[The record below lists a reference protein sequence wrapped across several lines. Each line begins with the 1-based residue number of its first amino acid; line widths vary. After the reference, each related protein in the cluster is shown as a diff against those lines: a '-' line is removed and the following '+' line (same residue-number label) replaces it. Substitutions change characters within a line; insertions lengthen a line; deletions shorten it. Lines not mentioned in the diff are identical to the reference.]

1 MNTFRLIH
9 TTSGVVASFLVV
21 ALSGCVST
29 PPPTAQM
36 AVADAA
42 IQHANT
48 SSTSEYAPG
57 ELQIAIA
64 KLASAHQAE
73 TNKDYERA
81 IQLAQEADVDAQVA
95 EMHAQSA
102 RSRIAAQ
109 ESLDAAR
116 ALREEINRQTVR

>member
-9 TTSGVVASFLVV
+9 TTSGVVASILIVV
-21 ALSGCVST
+21 LSGCVST
-29 PPPTAQM
+29 PPPKAQM
-36 AVADAA
+36 AVAEAA

-48 SSTSEYAPG
+48 SSTSENAPG

-64 KLASAHQAE
+64 KLASAQQAE

-102 RSRIAAQ
+102 RARIAAQ

-116 ALREEINRQTVR
+116 VLREEINRQTVR